1 MLPAKKMDDCSLRHL
16 IGSDV
21 ELKLPEIFVPDV
33 EVDILQVDKKSV
45 DLGIEIS

>member
-1 MLPAKKMDDCSLRHL
+1 MDDCSLRHL

-21 ELKLPEIFVPDV
+21 ELKLPEIFVPDA
-33 EVDILQVDKKSV
+33 DIDIVQVDKKSV